1 MIETI
6 LLILCL
12 VVGVVGAA
20 YTIIKDDSKPMTGIS
35 FVVSGTLVLL
45 SFYVLLGTFL

>member
-6 LLILCL
+6 LLILC
-12 VVGVVGAA
+12 VIVGLIGMVYSIYENAS
-20 YTIIKDDSKPMTGIS
+20 TPMTTIS
-35 FVVSGTLVLL
+35 FVASGTLVTL